1 MTKTTRSNVELIQN
15 VKPKKPKIRK
25 PPKRKNIS
33 QKIPNGTILQTR
45 DEYFEGAGG
54 YRKPGYESKG
64 NYRKA
69 VVVDSNKFD
78 ELAVVKLTTQKG
90 YKIDNKSNFR
100 PFIETKD
107 NNLKPIRESGKF
119 IKSNKML
126 SNKQVN
132 KIKNISL
139 TKPGVNIKT
148 NNREKLIEL
157 KGRKK

>member
-1 MTKTTRSNVELIQN
+1 MPTKSNIQFVRKVRTPKPN
-15 VKPKKPKIRK
+15 VRK
-25 PPKRKNIS
+25 PPKRKNVS

-45 DEYFEGAGG
+45 DEYFEGAGN
-54 YRKPGYESKG
+54 YSKPGYQNKG

-69 VVVDSNKFD
+69 VVIDSNRND

-90 YKIDNKSNFR
+90 YKIDKKSNFR

-107 NNLKPIRESGKF
+107 NNLKPIVESGKF
-119 IKSNKML
+119 IKSNKIL

-139 TKPGVNIKT
+139 TKPGVDIKMS
-148 NNREKLIEL
+148 NREKLIEL